1 MADDDGG
8 GGGLRE
14 RKRLAAMLRIQ
25 AVALDMFESRG
36 FDEVTV
42 EEIADAS
49 DVSPSSVY
57 RYFGTKEQILLWDEY
72 DVVMDDWL
80 LHAVEADVPL
90 DGLRAV
96 ILRALDAVTPEDLV
110 TVQRRVA
117 LVMTTPSLEQAA
129 TAVTYQMAELVGRLL
144 AQRLGR
150 PEVDLEVQVFSHA
163 FTGGLL
169 GMFHHWY
176 GTGFAAPLRDV
187 VEQLFRI
194 FEEGLDVVTA
204 SSAAGA
210 APAPP
215 GPPPAPCPGARPRR
229 RVREE
234 QLLTALR
241 RRQFEHISQDRSA
254 KATCRV
260 DPELN

>member
-1 MADDDGG
+1 MADDDG

-25 AVALDMFESRG
+25 AVALAMFESRG

-72 DVVMDDWL
+72 DLEMDAWL
-80 LHAVEADVPL
+80 LHAVQAEVPL
-90 DGLRAV
+90 DGLRTV
-96 ILRALDAVTPEDLV
+96 ILGALDAITAEDLV

-129 TAVTYQMAELVGRLL
+129 TAVTYQMAELVGRVL
-144 AQRLGR
+144 AERLGR

-194 FEEGLDVVTA
+194 FEEGLDIVTA
-204 SSAAGA
+204 SGRAAAGESVA
-210 APAPP
+210 AADGRPDP
-215 GPPPAPCPGARPRR
+215 GP
-229 RVREE
+229 
-234 QLLTALR
+234 
-241 RRQFEHISQDRSA
+241 SA
-254 KATCRV
+254 
-260 DPELN
+260 

>member
-1 MADDDGG
+1 MADDDA

-25 AVALDMFESRG
+25 AVALDMFEERG
-36 FDEVTV
+36 FEDVTV

-57 RYFGTKEQILLWDEY
+57 RYFGTKEEIVLWDEY
-72 DVVMDDWL
+72 DVEMDAWL
-80 LHAVEADVPL
+80 LEAVQAEVPL
-90 DGLRAV
+90 DGM
-96 ILRALDAVTPEDLV
+96 RALILTALNAVTADDFV
-110 TVQRRVA
+110 TIKRRLA
-117 LVMTTPSLEQAA
+117 LTLTTPALEQAA
-129 TAVTYQMAELVGRLL
+129 TARTYQMAETVGRVL
-144 AQRLGR
+144 ADRLAR

-194 FEEGLDVVTA
+194 FEEGLDIVTA
-204 SSAAGA
+204 SDPTGVGVPASA
-210 APAPP
+210 
-215 GPPPAPCPGARPRR
+215 R
-229 RVREE
+229 
-234 QLLTALR
+234 
-241 RRQFEHISQDRSA
+241 D
-254 KATCRV
+254 
-260 DPELN
+260 

>member
-1 MADDDGG
+1 MADDDG

-57 RYFGTKEQILLWDEY
+57 RYFGTKEQVLLWDEY
-72 DVVMDDWL
+72 DLEMDGWL
-80 LHAVEADVPL
+80 RTALQAEVPL

-96 ILRALDAVTPEDLV
+96 ILGAVDAVTPDDLV
-110 TVQRRVA
+110 TMQRRIT

-129 TAVTYQMAELVGRLL
+129 TATTYQMAELVGRLL
-144 AQRLGR
+144 AERLGR

-169 GMFHHWY
+169 GLFHHWY
-176 GTGFAAPLRDV
+176 GTGFAASLRDV
-187 VEQLFRI
+187 VEQLFGI
-194 FEEGLDVVTA
+194 FEEGLDIVTA
-204 SSAAGA
+204 SGMAAAA
-210 APAPP
+210 APA
-215 GPPPAPCPGARPRR
+215 GAR
-229 RVREE
+229 
-234 QLLTALR
+234 
-241 RRQFEHISQDRSA
+241 D
-254 KATCRV
+254 
-260 DPELN
+260 